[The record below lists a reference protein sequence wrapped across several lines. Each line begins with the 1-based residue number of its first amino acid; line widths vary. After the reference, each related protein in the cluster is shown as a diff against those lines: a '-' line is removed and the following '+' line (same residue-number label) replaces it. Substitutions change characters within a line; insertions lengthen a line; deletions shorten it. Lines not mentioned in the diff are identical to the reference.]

1 MGKLKIADYLLKI
14 KAVSIN
20 PKDPYTWSSGWNSP
34 IYCDNRKLLSY
45 PEIRKVIASSFA
57 ERIRQDYP
65 QAEGIAGV
73 ATGAIAWGALVAE
86 ELGLPMVYIRSKAK
100 GHGLQNMVEG
110 VVSEAQQ
117 YVVIEDL
124 ISTGKSSLK
133 AVKALKESGATVIT
147 TLAIFSYGFP
157 EADALFSESGDSFST
172 LITLEELLQQ
182 AIEQNFLDREQ
193 KATIFDW
200 QKSPATWS
208 AS

>member
-20 PKDPYTWSSGWNSP
+20 PEEPYTWSSGWESP

-45 PEIRKVIASSFA
+45 PEIRKEITAAFVDKIK
-57 ERIRQDYP
+57 EEYP
-65 QAEGIAGV
+65 HVEGIAGV

-110 VVSEAQQ
+110 VLTEAKR

-133 AVKALKESGATVIT
+133 AVQALKAGGVEVLS

-157 EADALFSESGDSFST
+157 EATALFGESGNEFST
-172 LITLEELLQQ
+172 LITLEELLHQ
-182 AIEQNFLDREQ
+182 AIDQNFLDEHQ
-193 KATIFDW
+193 KETIFDW

-208 AS
+208 A